1 MKDNNKNAAVDKMGL
16 FFGKAMVIFTIA
28 GIIVMVVP
36 AIAYF
41 LGYKQFIP
49 HDEVVRYWANPV
61 AKFWMLTKGAPVHG
75 YGWIF
80 DNLGYSDSVSMI
92 GVMLLLVTP
101 LFAMIAAAIKAS
113 GGIFRFLFFVSAI
126 EFIVSVVFKMN

>member
-1 MKDNNKNAAVDKMGL
+1 MNNNKKTKVDSMGL
-16 FFGKAMVIFTIA
+16 SFSKTMIIFTIA
-28 GIIVMVVP
+28 GIIMMVVP

-41 LGYKQFIP
+41 IGYRQFIP

-126 EFIVSVVFKMN
+126 EFIVSIVFKMS